1 MRIKPINIIIAARTI
16 DNYSVEDAKGI
27 LIQLLDSHPAIV
39 TRIVNCPREIVHTPD
54 PAPATD
60 DKLYK
65 VVIRKVGGKI
75 NAIKMVRAM
84 TGAGLKE
91 AKDFVEG
98 VARVEWES
106 SDAGKNILPFG
117 VIAQDKTH
125 ACAMGIMEDALD
137 EAGGMVTLDVIPQD
151 APYTYSY

>member
-39 TRIVNCPREIVHTPD
+39 TRIVNCPREIVHTPN
-54 PAPATD
+54 PVQA

-84 TGAGLKE
+84 TDASLEE

-98 VARVEWES
+98 IARVERES
-106 SDAGKNILPFG
+106 SDAGKSILPFG
-117 VIAQDKTH
+117 VIVQDKTH